1 MLPHFSGRVIM
12 LKINMHYSHETKG
25 CYVFNADPNSPRA
38 IDTLYIRKGAFVNSS
53 VVPGSITVSVE
64 VR

>member
-1 MLPHFSGRVIM
+1 M